1 MNGYLLDTHTILWWL
16 DDPAQLSP
24 EAREAISDADSFV
37 YVSAA
42 VAWEMAIKKSI
53 GRLDI
58 PSNLPEALRSDSIE
72 VLDINIH
79 HALAVGDLPM
89 LHQDPFDRIQI
100 AQANLE
106 DLKLITRDQK
116 IQQYKVKWLNA

>member
-1 MNGYLLDTHTILWWL
+1 MNGYLLDTHVILWWL
-16 DDPAQLSP
+16 DDPTKLSS
-24 EAREAISDADSFV
+24 EAREAIADADSDVF
-37 YVSAA
+37 VSAA

-58 PSNLPEALRSDSIE
+58 PGNLPDVLSSDGIE

-79 HALAVGDLPM
+79 HALAVSDLPM

-100 AQANLE
+100 VQASLENLI
-106 DLKLITRDQK
+106 LITRDK
-116 IQQYKVKWLNA
+116 RVQQYDVKWLAA